1 MKETNVSWVKEG
13 GVFKDDS
20 ELTCNRLEES
30 MMFNVSRMFRRLG
43 YKKFSFNE

>member
-13 GVFKDDS
+13 GVFKNDS
-20 ELTCNRLEES
+20 ELTCNRLEGS

>member
-1 MKETNVSWVKEG
+1 MKETNVPWVNE

-20 ELTCNRLEES
+20 ELTCNRPEGS